1 MLHVLILGTAGKEV
15 VLVAVECSKWLFL
28 APFGTFGMKVS
39 AYLVNCDGVELL
51 SLEIN

>member
-28 APFGTFGMKVS
+28 ASFGTCGMKGN
-39 AYLVNCDGVELL
+39 AYLVNFDGVELL
-51 SLEIN
+51 RLEIN